1 MIRAATTLVV
11 VMLAAVAAVVS
22 YKHILEVVTEHG
34 ESGFT
39 AYLVPLCIDGLLV
52 AASLVLLDSARR
64 GLARHWLSWVALAV
78 GIALTLGANVL
89 HGLKFGPIGAITS
102 GLPAVT
108 LTIAFELLMG
118 LIRRGAVPAA
128 APVEAVAV
136 PVQVTDSTV
145 RADLPE
151 LEEETSADS
160 ADPGTPTDANAS
172 VEPPDVLA
180 VPVPSPAPTPVL
192 TPAPD
197 ELFPVAAA
205 RFADEVATGVVPTL
219 SLIKREMK
227 VGQARATRIRLY
239 LDQLARLALS

>member
-1 MIRAATTLVV
+1 MIRVATTLVV

-34 ESGFT
+34 ESGWV

-118 LIRRGAVPAA
+118 LIRRGAVPAKTHEDLMGETET
-128 APVEAVAV
+128 VTAVTIES
-136 PVQVTDSTV
+136 PTGE
-145 RADLPE
+145 P
-151 LEEETSADS
+151 

-172 VEPPDVLA
+172 VEPPAVPA

-197 ELFPVAAA
+197 ALFPLAAA
-205 RFADEVATGVVPTL
+205 RYADALAEGQVPALTR
-219 SLIKREMK
+219 IKRELK
-227 VGQARATRIRLY
+227 VGQPRAVRIRTY
-239 LDQLARLALS
+239 LGQLAES